1 MSLSSGDKLGPYEIL
16 SSIGEGG
23 MGEVWKARDTRLD
36 RIVAIKVSKQ
46 EFTERFERE
55 ARAVAALNHPRICTL
70 HDVGPNYLVFEY
82 VEGEPLKGPLPLE
95 KALEYAAQIC
105 DALDAAHSKK
115 ITHRDLKPANI
126 LVTRQGIK
134 LLDFGLAK
142 IDKPVAIAQETVTMA
157 LTSQG
162 QILGTLL
169 YMSPEQ
175 LQGKEADPR
184 SDIFSFGCVLYEML
198 TGKRAFDG
206 ASAASVIAAI
216 LERPA
221 PSVAEVASAALDR
234 LLQRCLGKEP
244 EQRWQSASDLKW
256 ALEDLKLSEIASQPE
271 PHAARNW
278 LPWTV
283 AAILALVTFGIAGWA
298 LWPKPA
304 LEARSVR
311 FALDPPPQYQF
322 AFPFFGQAM
331 SPDGRFLAFS
341 AGSEGSGGASLWLR
355 PLDSLEAR
363 KLPGT
368 EGANGTFWSPDG
380 KSIGFIADGKLKR
393 IDVQGG
399 APQTLCD
406 AGTTSFQGASW
417 SRDGVILFSDGYIL
431 RRVSADGGTVTP
443 VTALDPARIELGNYF
458 PQFLPDGRGFLYLVR
473 SPHAN
478 VQGIYAATLG
488 EGNAPASSGTR
499 IIPDTDAKALY
510 AAPFAGSPGYLFWM
524 RQDTLVAQRFD
535 PNRVRT
541 EGNPEPVADSVS
553 SAVLGTGIRR
563 AAFWTSDSGVM
574 AYFTGP
580 GQSFRMTW
588 VSRDGKQ
595 RTGIGP
601 EDVYEWPKLSPDGRR
616 LAVSRG
622 TSSSLQDI
630 WVYEFDRNVIT
641 RLTFGGYNNLPA
653 WSRDG
658 REIVFSSVREG
669 SSGIYRKDASGA
681 GQEQRLAQ
689 GRQAVM
695 DWSRDGQFLLY
706 EEPNA
711 KTGWDLKVLPL
722 DGSGGAPGKAIPF
735 LQTPFNEQDGVFSPD
750 GKWIAYDSN
759 ESGQTEVYIQ
769 AFPPSGGKWQ
779 VSTSGG
785 SMPHWRGDGKELF
798 YRKDPLGDV
807 MAATI
812 HTSPGRV
819 EIDAAHILFQWS
831 GPETFDAAADGQR
844 FLMLSPPGENIGFGF
859 KSVIV
864 VSNWQAGK
872 K

>member
-1 MSLSSGDKLGPYEIL
+1 MTIGDKLGPYEIL
-16 SSIGEGG
+16 VQIGEGG
-23 MGEVWKARDTRLD
+23 MGEVYKARDTRLD
-36 RIVAIKVSKQ
+36 RTVAIKVSKQ

-55 ARAVAALNHPRICTL
+55 ARAVAALNHPHVCQL
-70 HDVGPNYLVFEY
+70 YDVGPNYLVFEY
-82 VEGEPLKGPLPLE
+82 VEGEPLKGPLSLE

-142 IDKPVAIAQETVTMA
+142 IEKPVAVAQNTVTMA

-175 LQGKEADPR
+175 LQGKEADCR

-198 TGKRAFDG
+198 TGQRAFDG

-221 PSVAEVASAALDR
+221 PSAAEVAPAALDR
-234 LLQRCLGKEP
+234 ILKRCLEKDP
-244 EQRWQSASDLKW
+244 EIRWQSARDVKA
-256 ALEDLKLSEIASQPE
+256 ALELAQFPAGTDAPAPQPQSK
-271 PHAARNW
+271 
-278 LPWTV
+278 LPWAV
-283 AAILALVTFGIAGWA
+283 AAILALVTLGIAGWA

-304 LEARSVR
+304 PQTRSIR
-311 FALDPPPQYQF
+311 FALDPPPQSAF
-322 AFPFFGQAM
+322 VFPFFGQAL

-341 AGSEGSGGASLWLR
+341 AGSEGSGGAPLWLR

-380 KSIGFIADGKLKR
+380 KSIGFVADGKLKR

-417 SRDGVILFSDGYIL
+417 SSEG
-431 RRVSADGGTVTP
+431 RVSAEGGAVTP
-443 VTALDPARIELGNYF
+443 VTALDPARIEIGNYF
-458 PQFLPDGRGFLYLVR
+458 PQFLPDGRSFLYLIR
-473 SPHAN
+473 SPKPD
-478 VQGIYAATLG
+478 VQGIYAATLT
-488 EGNAPASSGTR
+488 EGNAPVSSRTR
-499 IIPDTDAKALY
+499 IIPGADAKALY
-510 AAPFAGSPGYLFWM
+510 AAPFAGSPGYLLWM
-524 RQDTLVAQRFD
+524 RADTLVAQRFD
-535 PNRVRT
+535 ANRVRT

-553 SAVLGTGIRR
+553 SAGLGTGVRR
-563 AAFWTSDSGVM
+563 AAFWTSGTGSL
-574 AYFTGP
+574 AYFSGP

-588 VSRDGKQ
+588 VSRDGKH
-595 RTGIGP
+595 REGIGP

-622 TSSSLQDI
+622 ASSSLQDI
-630 WVYEFDRNVIT
+630 WVYEFDRNLIT
-641 RLTFGGYNNLPA
+641 RLTFGGTNNLPA

-658 REIVFSSVREG
+658 REIVFSSLREG
-669 SSGIYRKDASGA
+669 STGIYRRDASGA
-681 GQEQRLAQ
+681 GQEQQLAQ
-689 GRQAVM
+689 GKGAVL
-695 DWSRDGQFLLY
+695 DWSRDGRYLLY
-706 EEPNA
+706 EEPNG
-711 KTGWDLKVLPL
+711 KTGWDLMVLPL
-722 DGSGGAPGKAIPF
+722 DGPEGAPAKAKPL
-735 LQTPFNEQDGVFSPD
+735 LQTQFDEQDAMFSPD

-759 ESGQTEVYIQ
+759 ESGQKEVYIQ

-807 MAATI
+807 MASTI
-812 HTSPGRV
+812 HTSAGRV
-819 EIDAAHILFQWS
+819 EIDAAHLLFQWS
-831 GPETFDAAADGQR
+831 GPETFDAIADGQR

-859 KSVIV
+859 RSVIV
-864 VSNWQAGK
+864 VSNWQAGLK